1 MAAAMTLKSFM
12 KGAAAL
18 APLLS
23 LGAAPPPPAAPHYS
37 QVIVRE
43 QIFVRVTPGV
53 QMSEAPAIRWKERK
67 GPKCV
72 PARMIAGY
80 AVVAP
85 ASVDFFM
92 RDNRRIRARL
102 DSSCPAL
109 DYYRGFYVTPNPD
122 GKICADRDVIRS
134 RMGGECGI
142 ARFRTLKARPSG

>member
-1 MAAAMTLKSFM
+1 MIVTRIL

-18 APLLS
+18 SPLLL
-23 LGAAPPPPAAPHYS
+23 LGAAPPARAPAPVTRYS

-43 QIFVRVTPGV
+43 QIIVRVPPGIQLNAPV
-53 QMSEAPAIRWKERK
+53 QVRWKEGK

-72 PARMIAGY
+72 ATRMIA
-80 AVVAP
+80 AAAIIAP
-85 ASVDFFM
+85 SSVDFLL

-109 DYYRGFYVTPNPD
+109 DYYRGFYVSPNPD
-122 GKICADRDVIRS
+122 GQICADRDVIRS

-142 ARFRTLKARPSG
+142 DKFRSLKPKKVD

>member
-1 MAAAMTLKSFM
+1 MNSRRFL

-18 APLLS
+18 APLLL
-23 LGAAPPPPAAPHYS
+23 LGAAPPSPPPAPRYG
-37 QVIVRE
+37 QIVVHE
-43 QIFVRVTPGV
+43 QIYVRVTTGP
-53 QMSEAPAIRWKERK
+53 STAPPLVRWKEGK

-72 PARMIAGY
+72 PARLVAGY
-80 AVVAP
+80 AIVAP
-85 ASVDFFM
+85 ASVDFFL

-122 GKICADRDVIRS
+122 GQICADRDVIRS

-142 ARFRTLKARPSG
+142 DKFRTLKARR

>member
-1 MAAAMTLKSFM
+1 MIVMRILY
-12 KGAAAL
+12 GAAAL
-18 APLLS
+18 SPLLL
-23 LGAAPPPPAAPHYS
+23 LGAAPPPPAAVSRYS

-43 QIFVRVTPGV
+43 QIIVRVPVGMTINTPV
-53 QMSEAPAIRWKERK
+53 QIRWKEGK
-67 GPKCV
+67 GPKCI
-72 PARMIAGY
+72 PQKLIAAA

-85 ASVDFFM
+85 ASVDFVL

-122 GKICADRDVIRS
+122 GQICADRDTIRS

-142 ARFRTLKARPSG
+142 DKFRSLKPKKAN